1 MRFNMALTDIAVKNS
16 KPKEKAYKLSDGH
29 GLYLQIS
36 PSGGK
41 LWRYDFAI
49 NKHRKTLAL
58 GTYPVITLQEARE
71 AHRGDLA
78 DERVKSVH

>member
-1 MRFNMALTDIAVKNS
+1 MALTDIAVKNS

-49 NKHRKTLAL
+49 N
-58 GTYPVITLQEARE
+58 
-71 AHRGDLA
+71 
-78 DERVKSVH
+78 